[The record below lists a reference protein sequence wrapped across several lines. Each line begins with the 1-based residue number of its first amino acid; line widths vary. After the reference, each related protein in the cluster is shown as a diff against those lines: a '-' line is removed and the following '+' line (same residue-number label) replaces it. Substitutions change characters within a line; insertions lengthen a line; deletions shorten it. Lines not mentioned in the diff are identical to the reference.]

1 MQKLN
6 LTLYGDYFV
15 GDKYCEFELKKLYN
29 YLKSNKLNVINY
41 EGSFGT
47 PISKSMPL
55 IMSDQ
60 SLKLPK
66 NVILALS
73 NNHVFDG
80 GYAGFNILKENLEK
94 KKISYFGIESK
105 KYNCDNFT
113 IINKFGKNICFAGFG
128 WKNEECL
135 LSQTMY
141 PGIKNLTKKNLEIFF

>member
-15 GDKYCEFELKKLYN
+15 GDKYCEFELKKLHN

-66 NVILALS
+66 NVFL
-73 NNHVFDG
+73 
-80 GYAGFNILKENLEK
+80 
-94 KKISYFGIESK
+94 K
-105 KYNCDNFT
+105 KYLILF
-113 IINKFGKNICFAGFG
+113 
-128 WKNEECL
+128 
-135 LSQTMY
+135 
-141 PGIKNLTKKNLEIFF
+141 